1 MYIGYKI
8 EDYCGQTYINPI
20 CILKN
25 EKDVEKYN
33 AMSTDNAIN
42 FEECNI
48 LDLDKINKIRYVDI
62 VYKSKDDK
70 VWKECVTNDFETKNV
85 KDINRV
91 TIFNGCVHIKKIL
104 NDNEKSK
111 IVADKLLEMCPHLA
125 FKKDMNEVTNY
136 EDTGIRMN
144 GVYVEIDI
152 DDFLKSMQYT

>member
-8 EDYCGQTYINPI
+8 EDYCGQPYINPI
-20 CILKN
+20 CILKD

-33 AMSTDNAIN
+33 AMSTSKAIN

-48 LDLDKINKIRYVDI
+48 LDLDKVNKIRYVDI
-62 VYKSKDDK
+62 VYKSKEDK
-70 VWKECVTNDFETKNV
+70 DWKECITNDFETKNI
-85 KDINRV
+85 KDVNRV
-91 TIFNGCVHIKKIL
+91 TIFNGCVHIKKVL
-104 NDNEKSK
+104 HDNEDTS
-111 IVADKLLEMCPHLA
+111 IVAEKLLEMCPHLT